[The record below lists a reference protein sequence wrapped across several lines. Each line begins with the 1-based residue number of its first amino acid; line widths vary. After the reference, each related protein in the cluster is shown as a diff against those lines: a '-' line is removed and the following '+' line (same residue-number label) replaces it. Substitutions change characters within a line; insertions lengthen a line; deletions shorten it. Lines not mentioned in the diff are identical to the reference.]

1 MRDGLVSVSVGT
13 GTAPSAE
20 ANDARVNLR
29 VEERVSGVVLVDV
42 DFTPAEFWRLIIG
55 AVRTQMARVPSPDQV
70 ALIGMQMDNDSA
82 MVPREVYDHIRMGKH
97 DEERAAQEVA
107 GRQWSLGHWSH
118 LADPKQISVRWSN
131 GGLSSHVRYWAP
143 PVPCE
148 VCGLFPGDHDW
159 SLAREHGVS

>member
-55 AVRTQMARVPSPDQV
+55 AVRTTVAKVPDAPQV
-70 ALIGMQMDNDSA
+70 ALIGQQMRNDSVL
-82 MVPREVYDHIRMGKH
+82 VPKQVYEHVRMGKH
-97 DEERAAQEVA
+97 DEERVA
-107 GRQWSLGHWSH
+107 KEANGQQWAENHW
-118 LADPKQISVRWSN
+118 ADLPEPKQISVRWSN
-131 GGLSSHVRYWAP
+131 GGLTAHVRYWAP

-159 SLAREHGVS
+159 AEAREHGVS